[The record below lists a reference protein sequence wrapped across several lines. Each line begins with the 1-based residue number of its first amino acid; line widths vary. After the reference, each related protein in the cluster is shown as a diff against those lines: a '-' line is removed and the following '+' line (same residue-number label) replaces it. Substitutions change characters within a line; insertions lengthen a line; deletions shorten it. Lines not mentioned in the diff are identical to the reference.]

1 LIDEEKACIW
11 IIDWE
16 MARFETRKLRDLEQL
31 IANLWIM
38 KQQESFFN
46 SSLIERLIKRLQFEH
61 FGSEHADYRRNSD
74 DLARS
79 NFILW
84 ILSLI
89 KDTAYWGLE
98 DFTLNGEELLKK
110 ALSEI

>member
-1 LIDEEKACIW
+1 MIDEEKKLIW

-16 MARFETRKLRDLEQL
+16 MARFETRQLRDLEQL

-38 KQQESFFN
+38 KQKPAFFN
-46 SSLIERLIKRLQFEH
+46 TTLIEKLIKRLQFEH
-61 FGSEHADYRRNSD
+61 FGNENSDYRQHGD
-74 DLARS
+74 DLTRA
-79 NFILW
+79 NFILM

-98 DFTLNGEELLKK
+98 DFTLNEEELLRK
-110 ALSEI
+110 ALAEI